1 VRKSILYRCT
11 AMILIA
17 GMTVLT
23 TSCVAERN
31 GGSGSRD
38 AEDTTLTAAIRNEV
52 TTLDPSQAS
61 YLQVDTAVAP
71 LYDTLTT
78 YDSKGDLVGSL
89 AKEFTYNDD
98 ATALTVTLRDDVL
111 FHDGTPL
118 TAGDVAYSLDRNVAI
133 GKGIITQIPSYDSAE
148 VTGDH
153 TLVIRLKQP
162 DALFSA
168 MLSRIY
174 ILNSSLVRRHEGN
187 DHAQSW
193 LLSHEAGSGRYSLAQ
208 KSAGTFTLDRNNNY
222 FSFDDRRPGTLVL
235 RRIDDLAAAR
245 DELAVGSVDAAQ
257 INPVDED
264 AVSAAG
270 GRIADGNTSEAM
282 VWLNNSHGE
291 TSDPAV
297 RKALGLAYNYR
308 GGLEKIRFGAGSSAQ
323 TVLPNGLSCAAD
335 LPSKEQNLAEAKKIL
350 SDAGKSNLSLT
361 LRYQP
366 AFEEQVQEATL
377 LQSDL
382 RSIGVTLKLEPIAFA
397 DYLTTLTDWNKLPEM
412 MLAGEGLPVP
422 DPGVMLS
429 QVYRSTADGT
439 NKAAYSSPRV
449 DQLLDALDRTPDKAD
464 QCDLVKKI
472 ETTLNDD
479 SAAMP
484 LYTFNT
490 RVGLGKH
497 VADDGTPFPLT
508 PSGQYDYADLHVS
521 E

>member
-1 VRKSILYRCT
+1 MRKSILYRCT
-11 AMILIA
+11 AMMLVV
-17 GMTVLT
+17 GMTAMT
-23 TSCVAERN
+23 ASCVAERN
-31 GGSGSRD
+31 GGAGSRD
-38 AEDTTLTAAIRNEV
+38 AADTTLTAAIRNEV

-78 YDSKGDLVGSL
+78 YDDRGNLVGSL
-89 AKEFTYNDD
+89 AKSFTYDDD
-98 ATALTVTLRDDVL
+98 ATALTVTLREDVL

-118 TAGDVAYSLDRNVAI
+118 TADDVVYSLDRNVAI
-133 GKGIITQIPSYDSAE
+133 GKGIITQTPSYDSAE
-148 VTGDH
+148 ATGDH

-168 MLSRIY
+168 MLSRVY
-174 ILNSSLVRRHEGN
+174 ILNATLVRGHEGD

-208 KSAGTFTLDRNNNY
+208 RSAGTFTLARNNDY
-222 FSFDDRRPGTLVL
+222 FRFDDRRPGTLVL

-264 AVSAAG
+264 AVTAAG
-270 GRIADGNTSEAM
+270 GRVVDGNTSEAM
-282 VWLNNSHGE
+282 IWLNNSHGE

-297 RKALGLAYNYR
+297 RRALRLAYDYR
-308 GGLEKIRFGAGSSAQ
+308 GGLEKIRFGAGSAAR

-335 LPSKEQNLAEAKKIL
+335 LPDREQDLAQARKIL
-350 SDAGKSNLSLT
+350 SDAGKSGLTLT

-397 DYLTTLTDWNKLPEM
+397 DYLTMLTDWSTLPEM

-422 DPGVMLS
+422 DPGVMLG
-429 QVYRSTADGT
+429 QVYRSTAEGT

-464 QCDLVKKI
+464 QCVLVTKI
-472 ETTLNDD
+472 ETILDDD

-490 RVGLGKH
+490 RVGLGEH
-497 VADDGTPFPLT
+497 VADDGRSLPLT